1 MTEIQATDQARDP
14 TDPNGSQQS
23 KDDTIRVRTGMLW
36 GEVMRVLWE
45 KNKARLSRLVRLVMN
60 F

>member
-1 MTEIQATDQARDP
+1 MTEIQATDQTRDP

-45 KNKARLSRLVRLVMN
+45 KNKARLSRLVMN